1 MIENY
6 KLTKG
11 VLLDT
16 DLDEEDW
23 DGLIKDFKN
32 TVKEKS
38 KKDFPQDVYQQLFG
52 AISAVFLS
60 WESNRAKVYRK
71 LNQIPSEWGTAVNV
85 QSMVFGN
92 MGNDCA
98 TGVVFTRNPSDGV
111 NDIYGEYLIN
121 AQGEDVVAG
130 TRTPQYITKKAK
142 REAKVEALSMEESM
156 PKVYLEL
163 HKIGSRVLSV
173 IALSLEIDKNFFTP
187 WIEKGNSLL
196 RSIHYPPVDSSLN
209 PHRARAHE
217 DINLI
222 TLLIGAEEGGL
233 EVLNKDGSWIKVS
246 PSSEAIVCN
255 IGDMMQLVTDKK
267 LKSTTHRV
275 IQDKLTESKPRYSI
289 PFFLHPAPSINL
301 KSIFR
306 KDDKGIL
313 ADDFLNLCTGNIIAV
328 IKSSSSNFLN
338 LLLTLLFK
346 YLFKVGL
353 TSLTFFNAL

>member
-1 MIENY
+1 MN
-6 KLTKG
+6 K
-11 VLLDT
+11 
-16 DLDEEDW
+16 
-23 DGLIKDFKN
+23 
-32 TVKEKS
+32 
-38 KKDFPQDVYQQLFG
+38 
-52 AISAVFLS
+52 
-60 WESNRAKVYRK
+60 
-71 LNQIPSEWGTAVNV
+71 QIPELSFVDIEKGDSNSIKILSDALEDHGFFSITEHGLSNALVDKCYQLSKQFFDLEYEIKNKYSSVGSKGARGYTPKGIETAVGENV
-85 QSMVFGN
+85 PDQKEFWHHGP
-92 MGNDCA
+92 
-98 TGVVFTRNPSDGV
+98 VVDDTFDQKIPKN
-111 NDIYGEYLIN
+111 II
-121 AQGEDVVAG
+121 
-130 TRTPQYITKKAK
+130 I
-142 REAKVEALSMEESM
+142 EEM
-156 PKVYLEL
+156 PEFNKYYDELYSEL

-196 RSIHYPPVDSSLN
+196 RSIHYPPVDSNLN

-306 KDDKGIL
+306 DSDEGIL
-313 ADDFLNLCTGNIIAV
+313 ANDFLDQRLKE
-328 IKSSSSNFLN
+328 IKL
-338 LLLTLLFK
+338 
-346 YLFKVGL
+346 Y
-353 TSLTFFNAL
+353 

>member
-1 MIENY
+1 MN
-6 KLTKG
+6 K
-11 VLLDT
+11 
-16 DLDEEDW
+16 
-23 DGLIKDFKN
+23 
-32 TVKEKS
+32 
-38 KKDFPQDVYQQLFG
+38 
-52 AISAVFLS
+52 
-60 WESNRAKVYRK
+60 
-71 LNQIPSEWGTAVNV
+71 QIPELSFANIEKGDSNSINILSDALEDHGFFSITEHGLSNELVDKCYQLSKQFFDLKYEIKNKYSSVGSKGARGYTPKGIETAVGENV
-85 QSMVFGN
+85 PDQKEFWHHGP
-92 MGNDCA
+92 
-98 TGVVFTRNPSDGV
+98 VVDDTFDQKIPKN
-111 NDIYGEYLIN
+111 II
-121 AQGEDVVAG
+121 
-130 TRTPQYITKKAK
+130 I
-142 REAKVEALSMEESM
+142 EEM
-156 PKVYLEL
+156 PEFNKYYDELYLEL

-196 RSIHYPPVDSSLN
+196 RSIHYPPVDSNLN

-306 KDDKGIL
+306 DSDEGVL
-313 ADDFLNLCTGNIIAV
+313 ADDFLDQRLKE
-328 IKSSSSNFLN
+328 IKL
-338 LLLTLLFK
+338 
-346 YLFKVGL
+346 Y
-353 TSLTFFNAL
+353 

>member
-1 MIENY
+1 MN
-6 KLTKG
+6 K
-11 VLLDT
+11 
-16 DLDEEDW
+16 
-23 DGLIKDFKN
+23 
-32 TVKEKS
+32 
-38 KKDFPQDVYQQLFG
+38 
-52 AISAVFLS
+52 
-60 WESNRAKVYRK
+60 
-71 LNQIPSEWGTAVNV
+71 QIPELSFVDIEKGDSNSINILSDALEDHGFFSITEHGLSNELVDKCYQLSKQFFDLEYEIKNKYNSVGSKGARGYTPKGIETAVGENIPD
-85 QSMVFGN
+85 QKEFWHHGP
-92 MGNDCA
+92 
-98 TGVVFTRNPSDGV
+98 VVDDTFDQKIPKN
-111 NDIYGEYLIN
+111 II
-121 AQGEDVVAG
+121 
-130 TRTPQYITKKAK
+130 I
-142 REAKVEALSMEESM
+142 EEI
-156 PKVYLEL
+156 PEFNKYYDELYLEL

-173 IALSLEIDKNFFTP
+173 IALSLEVDKNFFTP

-196 RSIHYPPVDSSLN
+196 RSIHYPPVDSNFN

-306 KDDKGIL
+306 DNDKGIL
-313 ADDFLNLCTGNIIAV
+313 ANDFLDQRLKE
-328 IKSSSSNFLN
+328 IKL
-338 LLLTLLFK
+338 
-346 YLFKVGL
+346 Y
-353 TSLTFFNAL
+353 

>member
-1 MIENY
+1 MN
-6 KLTKG
+6 K
-11 VLLDT
+11 
-16 DLDEEDW
+16 
-23 DGLIKDFKN
+23 
-32 TVKEKS
+32 
-38 KKDFPQDVYQQLFG
+38 
-52 AISAVFLS
+52 
-60 WESNRAKVYRK
+60 
-71 LNQIPSEWGTAVNV
+71 QIPELSFVDIEKGDSNSINILSDALEDHGFFSITEHGLSNELVDNCYQLSKQFFNLEYEIKNKYSSVGSKGARGYTPKGIETAVGENV
-85 QSMVFGN
+85 PDQKEFWHHGP
-92 MGNDCA
+92 
-98 TGVVFTRNPSDGV
+98 VVDDTFDQKIPKN
-111 NDIYGEYLIN
+111 II
-121 AQGEDVVAG
+121 
-130 TRTPQYITKKAK
+130 I
-142 REAKVEALSMEESM
+142 EEM
-156 PKVYLEL
+156 PEFNKYFDELYLEL

-196 RSIHYPPVDSSLN
+196 RSIHYPPVDSNLN

-275 IQDKLTESKPRYSI
+275 IQDKLTESKPRFSI

-306 KDDKGIL
+306 DSDEGIL
-313 ADDFLNLCTGNIIAV
+313 ANDFLDQRLKE
-328 IKSSSSNFLN
+328 IKL
-338 LLLTLLFK
+338 
-346 YLFKVGL
+346 Y
-353 TSLTFFNAL
+353 

>member
-1 MIENY
+1 MN
-6 KLTKG
+6 K
-11 VLLDT
+11 
-16 DLDEEDW
+16 
-23 DGLIKDFKN
+23 
-32 TVKEKS
+32 
-38 KKDFPQDVYQQLFG
+38 
-52 AISAVFLS
+52 
-60 WESNRAKVYRK
+60 
-71 LNQIPSEWGTAVNV
+71 QIPELSFVDIEKGDSNSINILSDALEDHGFFSITEHGLSNELVDKCYQLSKQFFNLEYEIKNKYSSVGSKGARGYTPKGIETAVGENV
-85 QSMVFGN
+85 PDQKEFWHHGP
-92 MGNDCA
+92 
-98 TGVVFTRNPSDGV
+98 VVDDTFDQKIPKN
-111 NDIYGEYLIN
+111 II
-121 AQGEDVVAG
+121 
-130 TRTPQYITKKAK
+130 I
-142 REAKVEALSMEESM
+142 EEM
-156 PKVYLEL
+156 PEFNKYYDELYLEL

-196 RSIHYPPVDSSLN
+196 RSIHYPPVDSNLN

-275 IQDKLTESKPRYSI
+275 IQDKLTESKSRYSI

-306 KDDKGIL
+306 DSDEGIL
-313 ADDFLNLCTGNIIAV
+313 ANDFLDQRLKE
-328 IKSSSSNFLN
+328 IKL
-338 LLLTLLFK
+338 
-346 YLFKVGL
+346 Y
-353 TSLTFFNAL
+353 

>member
-1 MIENY
+1 MN
-6 KLTKG
+6 K
-11 VLLDT
+11 
-16 DLDEEDW
+16 
-23 DGLIKDFKN
+23 
-32 TVKEKS
+32 
-38 KKDFPQDVYQQLFG
+38 
-52 AISAVFLS
+52 
-60 WESNRAKVYRK
+60 
-71 LNQIPSEWGTAVNV
+71 QIPELSFVDIEKGDSNSINILSDALEDHGFFSITEHGLSNELVDKCYQLSKQFFDLEYEIKNKYSSVGSKGARGYTPKGIETAVGENV
-85 QSMVFGN
+85 PDQKEFWHHGP
-92 MGNDCA
+92 
-98 TGVVFTRNPSDGV
+98 VVDDTFDQKIPKN
-111 NDIYGEYLIN
+111 II
-121 AQGEDVVAG
+121 
-130 TRTPQYITKKAK
+130 I
-142 REAKVEALSMEESM
+142 EEM
-156 PKVYLEL
+156 PEFNKYYDELYLEL

-173 IALSLEIDKNFFTP
+173 IALSLDIDKNFFTP

-196 RSIHYPPVDSSLN
+196 RSIHYPPVDSNLN

-306 KDDKGIL
+306 DNDKGIL
-313 ADDFLNLCTGNIIAV
+313 ANDFLDQRLKE
-328 IKSSSSNFLN
+328 IKL
-338 LLLTLLFK
+338 
-346 YLFKVGL
+346 Y
-353 TSLTFFNAL
+353 

>member
-1 MIENY
+1 MN
-6 KLTKG
+6 K
-11 VLLDT
+11 
-16 DLDEEDW
+16 
-23 DGLIKDFKN
+23 
-32 TVKEKS
+32 
-38 KKDFPQDVYQQLFG
+38 
-52 AISAVFLS
+52 
-60 WESNRAKVYRK
+60 
-71 LNQIPSEWGTAVNV
+71 QIPELSFVDIEKGDSNSINILSDALEDHGFFSITEHGLSNELVDKCYQLSKQFFDLEYEIKNKYSSVGSKGARGYTPKGIETAVGENV
-85 QSMVFGN
+85 PDQKEFWHHGP
-92 MGNDCA
+92 
-98 TGVVFTRNPSDGV
+98 VVDDTFDQKIPKN
-111 NDIYGEYLIN
+111 II
-121 AQGEDVVAG
+121 
-130 TRTPQYITKKAK
+130 I
-142 REAKVEALSMEESM
+142 EEM
-156 PKVYLEL
+156 PEFNKYYDELYLEL

-173 IALSLEIDKNFFTP
+173 IALSLEIDKNFFIP

-196 RSIHYPPVDSSLN
+196 RSIHYPPVDSDLN

-306 KDDKGIL
+306 DSDEGVL
-313 ADDFLNLCTGNIIAV
+313 ADDFLDQRLKE
-328 IKSSSSNFLN
+328 IKL
-338 LLLTLLFK
+338 
-346 YLFKVGL
+346 Y
-353 TSLTFFNAL
+353 

>member
-1 MIENY
+1 MN
-6 KLTKG
+6 K
-11 VLLDT
+11 
-16 DLDEEDW
+16 
-23 DGLIKDFKN
+23 
-32 TVKEKS
+32 
-38 KKDFPQDVYQQLFG
+38 
-52 AISAVFLS
+52 
-60 WESNRAKVYRK
+60 
-71 LNQIPSEWGTAVNV
+71 QIPELSFVDIEKGDSNSINILSDALEDHGFFSITEHGLSNELVDKCYQLSKQFFDLEYEIKNKYSSVGSKGARGYTPKGIETAVGENV
-85 QSMVFGN
+85 PDQKEFWHHGP
-92 MGNDCA
+92 
-98 TGVVFTRNPSDGV
+98 VVDDTFDQKIPKN
-111 NDIYGEYLIN
+111 II
-121 AQGEDVVAG
+121 
-130 TRTPQYITKKAK
+130 I
-142 REAKVEALSMEESM
+142 EEM
-156 PKVYLEL
+156 PEFNKYYDELYLEL

-173 IALSLEIDKNFFTP
+173 IALSLEIDKNFFIP

-196 RSIHYPPVDSSLN
+196 RSIHYPPVDSNLN

-306 KDDKGIL
+306 DSDEGIL
-313 ADDFLNLCTGNIIAV
+313 ANDFLDQRLKE
-328 IKSSSSNFLN
+328 IKL
-338 LLLTLLFK
+338 
-346 YLFKVGL
+346 Y
-353 TSLTFFNAL
+353 